1 MTRDECG
8 AALVAVVLI
17 TLALFAI
24 GHGLLGLSLGEL
36 AASRAA
42 VRLVESNAAAES
54 AVKLELRAPGASW
67 LDSVAVGGERAVLTR
82 SFGRAEGSA
91 VVWRLSAESWW
102 VEGTGSVGTAE
113 ARTARLAWALD
124 PLTRILA
131 LPGAVTVA
139 VSAPVE
145 LAGSVEMGRLTVVD
159 PPMDPTDCPWMTQLD
174 AHYALEP
181 LFPVAALTADTL
193 PSLGVLGFP
202 ELLDAV
208 DVLVGGTVSPSPVE
222 ALGTCVVMEPS
233 NWGDPDRPWRP
244 CAAHLALRKS
254 LGSLRVIGGTGQ
266 GVLVVD
272 GDLVLDEGARFHGLV
287 LARGALRVEGG
298 AELVGMAVATGGAH
312 IGPGGGVRAS
322 ACWAT
327 RALAANRSR
336 LGRMRPIPG
345 QAVLGPL

>member
-1 MTRDECG
+1 
-8 AALVAVVLI
+8 
-17 TLALFAI
+17 
-24 GHGLLGLSLGEL
+24 
-36 AASRAA
+36 
-42 VRLVESNAAAES
+42 
-54 AVKLELRAPGASW
+54 
-67 LDSVAVGGERAVLTR
+67 
-82 SFGRAEGSA
+82 
-91 VVWRLSAESWW
+91 
-102 VEGTGSVGTAE
+102 
-113 ARTARLAWALD
+113 
-124 PLTRILA
+124 
-131 LPGAVTVA
+131 
-139 VSAPVE
+139 VE

-222 ALGTCVVMEPS
+222 ALGTCVVTEPS

-298 AELVGMAVATGGAH
+298 AELVGMAVLALVGILWYFFSPVFFIYSKLILCEISAH
-312 IGPGGGVRAS
+312 LELCTIGISNMAFSGPKFQLPAFSLFLVILQIKREK
-322 ACWAT
+322 
-327 RALAANRSR
+327 ALKQR
-336 LGRMRPIPG
+336 
-345 QAVLGPL
+345 QKVL